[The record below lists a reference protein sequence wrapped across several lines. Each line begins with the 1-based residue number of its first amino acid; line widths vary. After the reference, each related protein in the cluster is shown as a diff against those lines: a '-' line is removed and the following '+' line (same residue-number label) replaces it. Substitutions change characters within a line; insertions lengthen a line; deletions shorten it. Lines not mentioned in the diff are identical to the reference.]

1 MRGDRI
7 MDMAIMRADAQA
19 KAKVIA
25 KAVLFQGGDTAGVN
39 NLVQPPAEITPPQQR
54 LWLELLVQGIQRQLR
69 SHNVT
74 V

>member
-1 MRGDRI
+1 MRAGRI

-25 KAVLFQGGDTAGVN
+25 RAVLRQEGNIAWFL
-39 NLVQPPAEITPPQQR
+39 NLVQPPAEIAPSQQR
-54 LWLELLVQGIQRQLR
+54 LWRELLVQNIQRQLR
-69 SHNVT
+69 SHSVT